1 MNPVPFAKRRPVM
14 TLLLFI
20 APLLVVALASV
31 DILGS
36 SKERAVPSLA
46 LNTPDTPSAHSYL
59 EDAGMRARRMKD
71 HVVDWCMSYFHKH
84 EVHHTEP
91 PAIVVTSPKAMDV
104 TLTKQ
109 YVCQIRSRQHIDV
122 RALEMGYLEEIPI
135 KEGQAVKEGE
145 VLFTVLT
152 NIYKAKLDAE
162 NAEAKLAQIEYD
174 NTKKLFEYPRPV
186 VSAQEVALA
195 QAKLAKA
202 QAKAE
207 LARAEFNFTKVLAPF
222 DGIVDRQ
229 RHQRGSLVQ
238 EGEILTTLSDNAV
251 MWVYFNVPE
260 KAYLEYMAMS
270 KEDRENEKI
279 ELELANHDKFA
290 QPCINMTVEGQFNNE
305 TGNIA
310 FRADFPNP
318 DGVLRHGQT
327 GTILIHRTLK
337 NALVIPQRATFELL
351 DKRYVWVVGEDDMA
365 HQKEITIRREL
376 EDVFVIESGLE
387 ANDKIVFEGVREV
400 HEDEKVEYE
409 FRKPEEVLKNQKF
422 HAE

>member
-1 MNPVPFAKRRPVM
+1 MNPVPFAKRRPFT
-14 TLLLFI
+14 TLLLVI
-20 APLLVVALASV
+20 APLVVVALASV

-36 SKERAVPSLA
+36 PKQREGIDLA
-46 LNTPDTPSAHSYL
+46 LKTPDGESTHSYL
-59 EDAGMRARRMKD
+59 DSVGTRAGQAKD
-71 HVVDWCMSYFHKH
+71 YIVEWCSSLFHKH
-84 EVHHTEP
+84 EAHHIEP
-91 PAIVVTSPKAMDV
+91 PAIVVTSPKTMDV
-104 TLTKQ
+104 TITKQ

-135 KEGQAVKEGE
+135 REGQAVKKGD

-152 NIYKAKLDAE
+152 NIYQAKLDAE
-162 NAEAKLAQIEYD
+162 NAEARLAEIEFINTQKLKDYVKPI
-174 NTKKLFEYPRPV
+174 
-186 VSAQEVALA
+186 VSEQEVLLA
-195 QAKLAKA
+195 KAKLAKA
-202 QAKAE
+202 RAKADQAKAE
-207 LARAEFNFTKVLAPF
+207 LDFTRVVAPF

-229 RHQRGSLVQ
+229 LHQRGSLVQ

-270 KEDRENEKI
+270 KEERENQKI
-279 ELELANHDKFA
+279 ELELANHDMFS
-290 QPCINMTVEGQFNNE
+290 QPCINMTVEGIFNNQ
-305 TGNIA
+305 TGNIK

-327 GTILIHRTLK
+327 GTILIKRTLK
-337 NALVIPQRATFELL
+337 DAIIIPQRATFELL
-351 DKRYVWVVGEDDMA
+351 DKRYVWVVGEDNVA

-376 EDVFVIESGLE
+376 EDVFVLESGIE
-387 ANDKIVFEGVREV
+387 ASDKIVFEGVREV
-400 HEDEKVEYE
+400 QEGGEVEYE